1 MDSSLKIREITAQ
14 QTYRLRHIVLRP
26 NQTLADCA
34 YPNDDSAGAYHIGG
48 FLNDR
53 LVVIASV
60 TQEREQ
66 RFETFSSSNQYRLRG
81 MASEPEVRGRGFGS
95 DVLSAC
101 LERCWSEG
109 GETFWCNARTSAAE
123 FYQKKGFSTLPEEFE
138 IPGIGP
144 HVVMYINKLT
154 A

>member
-1 MDSSLKIREITAQ
+1 MLTIREITAA
-14 QTYRLRHIVLRP
+14 QTHPLRHIVLRP
-26 NQTLADCA
+26 NQTLADCS
-34 YPNDDSAGAYHIGG
+34 YPNDDSAGTYHIGG
-48 FLNDR
+48 FLDER

-60 TQEREQ
+60 TQECEQ

-81 MASEPEVRGRGFGS
+81 MATELEMRGRGFGTA
-95 DVLSAC
+95 VLSAC

-138 IPGIGP
+138 IPGIGA
-144 HVVMYINKLT
+144 HLVMYINKLT